1 MMADGVED
9 HLGVSS
15 PKVTPGE
22 AVGDELKDDTP
33 GVSGEVMLVNTDS
46 FEECHHELD
55 TQFSGGEDGPV
66 PNSPIR
72 KVQQEQI
79 LTQENELVGGMGKV
93 AVTEDEDKTDSED
106 RLQELVPSAAYVEE
120 ENLDEEYLQNPEWIR
135 KEKHVF
141 ILSES
146 GKPIYTRYGK
156 EDRLVT
162 LFGLM
167 QALVSFVADSD
178 DVIRC
183 IVAGDHKF
191 VFLVKSPLI
200 LVAVSHS
207 VASIAQLL
215 MQLTYVQNQIVSVLT
230 ASALTRMFEK
240 RRNYDF
246 RHLLGGTDR
255 LLDNLLNMLDSHP
268 SFLLGAIQCL
278 PLATSVRDTITQT
291 IIQYCSKIKNLVF
304 GLIICQNQL
313 ISLVRMKKFL
323 LHPADLHLLF
333 NLVNATESL
342 KTSENW
348 MPICL
353 PKFDP
358 NGYLYGHVSYLADDC
373 EACLLLLSVDRE
385 QFFTLSEAKQK
396 IVDRLRRH
404 HCLEGINTAIR
415 TSFYTVKAIGAPE
428 LRHFLYKS
436 KTTAQFTCPEYTAP
450 YHTEAEQRR
459 LFGLYQLLHHRV
471 HSVSRPLKMVY
482 MVMDTQTLL
491 GWVTREFELYAAL
504 EPLVTK
510 HNAIIYV
517 NKLLRWIKSDENK
530 LFILNSPT
538 F

>member
-1 MMADGVED
+1 MADSGTAAEGKAAPA
-9 HLGVSS
+9 LAG
-15 PKVTPGE
+15 GE

-46 FEECHHELD
+46 FEECNHDLD
-55 TQFSGGEDGPV
+55 TQFSGGEDGPD
-66 PNSPIR
+66 SPLR
-72 KVQQEQI
+72 KVQRE
-79 LTQENELVGGMGKV
+79 QENELVGGMGNVSLAEEEGKQGSEGSGEAV
-93 AVTEDEDKTDSED
+93 AAAAADDSE
-106 RLQELVPSAAYVEE
+106 EE
-120 ENLDEEYLQNPEWIR
+120 CVDEEYLHSPEWIQ

-167 QALVSFVADSD
+167 QALVSFVADSE

-191 VFLVKSPLI
+191 VFLVKSPMI
-200 LVAVSHS
+200 LVGVSHS
-207 VASIAQLL
+207 VASIPQLI
-215 MQLTYVQNQIVSVLT
+215 MQLTYVHNQIVSVLT
-230 ASALTRMFEK
+230 GSALTRMFEK

-246 RHLLGGTDR
+246 RHLLGGTER

-268 SFLLGAIQCL
+268 SFLLGGVQCL
-278 PLATSVRDTITQT
+278 PLATATRDTITQT

-415 TSFYTVKAIGAPE
+415 TSAYTVGAVGAPE

-450 YHTEAEQRR
+450 YNTPEQQRQ
-459 LFGLYQLLHHRV
+459 LFGLYQQLHHRV

-482 MVMDTQTLL
+482 MVMDTHTLL
-491 GWVTREFELYAAL
+491 GWVTKEFELYATL

-510 HNAIIYV
+510 HNAIVYI
-517 NKLLRWIKSDENK
+517 NKLLRWIKNEENK
-530 LFILNSPT
+530 LFILSSPT

>member
-1 MMADGVED
+1 VKMAAAVMDQLVD
-9 HLGVSS
+9 DVVSA
-15 PKVTPGE
+15 GE
-22 AVGDELKDDTP
+22 VLKDDTP

-46 FEECHHELD
+46 FEECNHELD
-55 TQFSGGEDGPV
+55 TTTTTGGAAPGHPSPPPPSPITQQMQVKELVEGVGNMAVADYGEKAEPEDTMQDLGPDEDG
-66 PNSPIR
+66 
-72 KVQQEQI
+72 
-79 LTQENELVGGMGKV
+79 
-93 AVTEDEDKTDSED
+93 
-106 RLQELVPSAAYVEE
+106 EE
-120 ENLDEEYLQNPEWIR
+120 ENIDEEYLQSTDWLQ

-183 IVAGDHKF
+183 IVAGEHKF
-191 VFLVKSPLI
+191 VFLVRSPLI

-246 RHLLGGTDR
+246 RHLLGGTER

-396 IVDRLRRH
+396 IVSRLRRH

-415 TSFYTVKAIGAPE
+415 TSSYTVKAVGAPE

-436 KTTAQFTCPEYTAP
+436 KTTAQFTCPEYTSP
-450 YHTEAEQRR
+450 YQTVEGQRH
-459 LFGLYQLLHHRV
+459 LFGMYQLLHHRV

-491 GWVTREFELYAAL
+491 GWVTKEFELYAAL

-510 HNAIIYV
+510 NNAIIYI
-517 NKLLRWIKSDENK
+517 NKLLRWIKCDEHR
-530 LFILNSPT
+530 LFILSSPT

>member
-1 MMADGVED
+1 MADSENPATISG
-9 HLGVSS
+9 S
-15 PKVTPGE
+15 PKNP
-22 AVGDELKDDTP
+22 AVAEVVDDVIKDVTP

-46 FEECHHELD
+46 FEECNHDLN
-55 TQFSGGEDGPV
+55 TQISGGEDGP
-66 PNSPIR
+66 PEPESPIR
-72 KVQQEQI
+72 KVQP
-79 LTQENELVGGMGKV
+79 VP
-93 AVTEDEDKTDSED
+93 DEDNALPGAMSKVS
-106 RLQELVPSAAYVEE
+106 LNEE
-120 ENLDEEYLQNPEWIR
+120 EKTESEETVLESDRVSDDENGDEEYLKCPDWIN
-135 KEKHVF
+135 KEKHIF

-146 GKPIYTRYGK
+146 GKPIYTRHGK

-162 LFGLM
+162 LFGVM
-167 QALVSFVADSD
+167 QALVSFVADGD
-178 DVIRC
+178 DVIRS
-183 IVAGDHKF
+183 IIAGDHKF

-200 LVAVSHS
+200 LVAVSHT
-207 VASIAQLL
+207 VASVPQLI
-215 MQLTYVQNQIVSVLT
+215 MQLTYVHNQIVSVLT

-246 RHLLGGTDR
+246 RHLLGGTER
-255 LLDNLLNMLDSHP
+255 LLDHLLNLLDSHP

-278 PLATSVRDTITQT
+278 PLNTSVRETVTST

-373 EACLLLLSVDRE
+373 EACLLLLTVDKE

-415 TSFYTVKAIGAPE
+415 TSAYTVRVVGAPE

-436 KTTAQFTCPEYTAP
+436 KTTAQFTCPEYTPP
-450 YHTEAEQRR
+450 YHTEQEQKR

-471 HSVSRPLKMVY
+471 HSAARPLKMVY
-482 MVMDTQTLL
+482 MVMDTETLV
-491 GWVTREFELYAAL
+491 GWVTKEFELYAAL

-510 HNAIIYV
+510 NNAIVFV
-517 NKLLRWIKSDENK
+517 NKLLRWIKNEENK